1 MLNLVLYVTNLIV
14 GIFFLNTAFSVL
26 RRSFSVRRS
35 RKRRALDLL
44 LFSLSFMTGIVPIVS
59 PGLLMNGYAFAAG
72 TFIVIYDAA
81 NFVYA
86 LYRDG
91 QARQRYIEP

>member
-1 MLNLVLYVTNLIV
+1 MLNLVLHVTNLIV

-72 TFIVIYDAA
+72 TFSST
-81 NFVYA
+81 
-86 LYRDG
+86 
-91 QARQRYIEP
+91 ARRISSMRCTGTDRPDSVT